1 MLTLV
6 GPKGEYFVAAC
17 DCAKQHSVRL
27 ADTTETP
34 SGYSFAPIICDCG
47 AKHVMSRGKTVHPAE
62 IERLAVETKSKSVL
76 VVSLP
81 AAYGYQVLQHFDLI
95 SCEIVLGT
103 GFLSEW
109 NAAVADFWGTR
120 SDRFEGKLAQAKAL
134 AIKELKI
141 KAVEVGANA
150 IIGADI
156 DYHSVSTNLLMVVV
170 TGTPVV
176 LELS

>member
-1 MLTLV
+1 
-6 GPKGEYFVAAC
+6 
-17 DCAKQHSVRL
+17 
-27 ADTTETP
+27 
-34 SGYSFAPIICDCG
+34 
-47 AKHVMSRGKTVHPAE
+47 MSRGKAVHPEEKTRLE
-62 IERLAVETKSKSVL
+62 IETQSKSVL
-76 VVSLP
+76 LVSLP
-81 AAYGYQVLQHFDLI
+81 VAQGYKVLQHFDLI

-134 AIKELKI
+134 AMQELKI

-156 DYHSVSTNLLMVVV
+156 DYHSVSANLLMVVV

-176 LELS
+176 LDVG